1 MQQSSARSALSLP
14 AYPRP
19 STLPPLDALRI
30 PEVPSAIER
39 SKSCIIHTRPPPTHT
54 HVSLRG
60 STTDTCVAELG
71 LADTNSRCYA
81 SARKDHKSGVYGRH
95 TDGRTAQC
103 RNTRFLSNNLQYST
117 PTQDLTKP
125 EKDDDPDDVLFT
137 NNYGVRSIELN
148 RPKKLNSLNGSMV
161 RKIIPRLQE
170 WAKSELAGVVIVKGS
185 GRAFCAGGD
194 VAALAQWNKTGA
206 EGQQKSSDYFG
217 LEYKLDHLIAT
228 YTKPYVAFMD
238 GITMGGGV
246 GLSIH
251 APFRI
256 ATENTLF
263 AMPETT
269 IGFFPDVGA
278 SFFLPRME
286 GALGTYLALTSEQLR
301 GVDAFYHGV
310 ATHYI
315 HSSTLPQL
323 EARLAELQFPDY
335 FDLFQ
340 RSKIIN
346 STIEEFSTGL
356 PADKP
361 AISGELR
368 KTIDRVFHVDQPNMK
383 AVLASL
389 EEVASS
395 DKSSE
400 PLKTWAQK
408 TIATIQTRSPIS
420 VAVTLEQMRIGRQ
433 WTIAQ
438 TFQKEYDIASAF
450 MAHPD
455 FVEGVTA
462 KLIERKKERPDWQ
475 PNSLDEVKKRD
486 VHAFFLGKES
496 GHKLRLLSDADY
508 SEYPHAWIGL
518 PSESEIIRVMSG
530 NKAEDAVAELLEKY
544 GGKQGLREKVAEVM
558 ARLAS

>member
-1 MQQSSARSALSLP
+1 ML
-14 AYPRP
+14 
-19 STLPPLDALRI
+19 TI
-30 PEVPSAIER
+30 M
-39 SKSCIIHTRPPPTHT
+39 
-54 HVSLRG
+54 
-60 STTDTCVAELG
+60 
-71 LADTNSRCYA
+71 
-81 SARKDHKSGVYGRH
+81 
-95 TDGRTAQC
+95 
-103 RNTRFLSNNLQYST
+103 QYST
-117 PTQDLTKP
+117 PTENLLAPQPGD
-125 EKDDDPDDVLFT
+125 EPDDVIFT

-148 RPKKLNSLNGSMV
+148 RPKKLNSLNGSMA

-170 WAKSELAGVVIVKGS
+170 WSKSELAGVVVIKGS

-194 VAALAQWNKTGA
+194 VAALAQWNKEGPQ
-206 EGQQKSSDYFG
+206 GQQRSSDYFG

-228 YTKPYVAFMD
+228 YSKPYVAFMD

-286 GALGTYLALTSEQLR
+286 GSLGTYLALTSEQLK

-323 EARLAELQFPDY
+323 ESRLGELQFPDY
-335 FDLFQ
+335 MDLQQ
-340 RSKIIN
+340 RFKIID

-356 PADKP
+356 PAERP
-361 AISGELR
+361 TISGELR
-368 KTIDRVFHVDQPNMK
+368 RTIDDVFHSEQSSIQALLK
-383 AVLASL
+383 SL
-389 EEVASS
+389 EKVREGSKTS
-395 DKSSE
+395 KE
-400 PLKTWAQK
+400 LKEWAERTIK
-408 TIATIQTRSPIS
+408 TLHTRSPIA
-420 VAVTLEQMRIGRQ
+420 VAVTLQQMRVGRQ
-433 WTIAQ
+433 WSIAE
-438 TFQKEYDIASAF
+438 TFQREYDIASHF

-462 KLIERKKERPDWQ
+462 RLIERKKERPNWK
-475 PNSLDEVKKRD
+475 PNNFDEIQSSEVE
-486 VHAFFLGKES
+486 AFFRRKTQLPLINTDS
-496 GHKLRLLSDADY
+496 GSNY

-518 PSESEIIRVMSG
+518 PSESEILREAAGKTTEEAASS
-530 NKAEDAVAELLEKY
+530 LLAKY
-544 GGKQGLREKVAEVM
+544 EGKQGVREKMAEVLE
-558 ARLAS
+558 RNGL

>member
-1 MQQSSARSALSLP
+1 M
-14 AYPRP
+14 
-19 STLPPLDALRI
+19 TG
-30 PEVPSAIER
+30 
-39 SKSCIIHTRPPPTHT
+39 TR
-54 HVSLRG
+54 R
-60 STTDTCVAELG
+60 
-71 LADTNSRCYA
+71 
-81 SARKDHKSGVYGRH
+81 
-95 TDGRTAQC
+95 
-103 RNTRFLSNNLQYST
+103 YST
-117 PTQDLTKP
+117 PTEDLTKP
-125 EKDDDPDDVLFT
+125 QKDDNPDDVIFT

-148 RPKKLNSLNGSMV
+148 RPKKLNSLNGSMA

-170 WAKSELAGVVIVKGS
+170 WAKSELAGVVIIKGS

-194 VAALAQWNKTGA
+194 VAKLAEWNKEGA
-206 EGQQKSSDYFG
+206 EGQQKSCDYFG

-286 GALGTYLALTSEQLR
+286 GSLGTYLALTSEQLR

-310 ATHYI
+310 ATHYV

-323 EARLAELQFPDY
+323 ETRLAELQFPDY
-335 FDLFQ
+335 MALNDRF
-340 RSKIIN
+340 KIIN
-346 STIEEFSTGL
+346 ATIEEYSTGL

-368 KTIDRVFHVDQPNMK
+368 KTIDRVFHADQPNIK
-383 AVLASL
+383 AILTSL
-389 EEVASS
+389 EEVAANAS
-395 DKSSE
+395 SSE
-400 PLKTWAQK
+400 PLKTWAKK
-408 TIATIQTRSPIS
+408 TVETIQTRSPIS

-438 TFQKEYDIASAF
+438 TFQKEYEIASAF

-462 KLIERKKERPDWQ
+462 RLIERKKERPNWQ
-475 PNSLDEVKKRD
+475 PNTLDDVKKGD
-486 VHAFFLGKES
+486 VHEFFVGKE
-496 GHKLRLLSDADY
+496 GGEKLPLLSEADY
-508 SEYPHAWIGL
+508 KEYPHAWIGL
-518 PSESEIIRVMSG
+518 PKEDEILREMSG
-530 NKAEDAVAELLEKY
+530 NKAEDAIANLLEKY
-544 GGKQGLREKVAEVM
+544 EGKQGVREKVAEVM
-558 ARLAS
+558 ERYS

>member
-1 MQQSSARSALSLP
+1 MSLCTFARRAPASLSL
-14 AYPRP
+14 A
-19 STLPPLDALRI
+19 
-30 PEVPSAIER
+30 
-39 SKSCIIHTRPPPTHT
+39 SCT
-54 HVSLRG
+54 
-60 STTDTCVAELG
+60 
-71 LADTNSRCYA
+71 
-81 SARKDHKSGVYGRH
+81 
-95 TDGRTAQC
+95 RTAGAMPL
-103 RNTRFLSNNLQYST
+103 RAKITHPAWMTGTRMYST
-117 PTQDLTKP
+117 PTADLTKP
-125 EKDDDPDDVLFT
+125 QNDDDPDDVIFT

-148 RPKKLNSLNGSMV
+148 RPKKLNSLNGSMA

-170 WAKSELAGVVIVKGS
+170 WAKSELAGVVIIKGS

-286 GALGTYLALTSEQLR
+286 GSLGTYLALTSEQLR

-323 EARLAELQFPDY
+323 ETRLAELQFPDY
-335 FDLFQ
+335 MPLNDRF
-340 RSKIIN
+340 KIIN
-346 STIEEFSTGL
+346 ATIEEYSTGL

-368 KTIDRVFHVDQPNMK
+368 KTIDRVFHADQPNIK
-383 AVLASL
+383 AILASL
-389 EEVASS
+389 EEVAASAS
-395 DKSSE
+395 SSE
-400 PLKTWAQK
+400 PLKTWAKK
-408 TIATIQTRSPIS
+408 TVETIQTRSPIS
-420 VAVTLEQMRIGRQ
+420 VAVTLEQMRVGRQ

-438 TFQKEYDIASAF
+438 TFQKEYDIASTF

-462 KLIERKKERPDWQ
+462 RLIERKKERPNWQ
-475 PNSLDEVKKRD
+475 PNTLDEVKKED
-486 VHAFFLGKES
+486 VHSFFVGKQNGE
-496 GHKLRLLSDADY
+496 KLPLISDADY
-508 SEYPHAWIGL
+508 KEYPHAWIGL
-518 PSESEIIRVMSG
+518 PKEDEILREMSG
-530 NKAEDAVAELLEKY
+530 KKAEDAIASLLEKY
-544 GGKQGLREKVAEVM
+544 EGKQGVREKVAEVM
-558 ARLAS
+558 ERYS

>member
-1 MQQSSARSALSLP
+1 MPLRAKITNP
-14 AYPRP
+14 AWM
-19 STLPPLDALRI
+19 S
-30 PEVPSAIER
+30 
-39 SKSCIIHTRPPPTHT
+39 
-54 HVSLRG
+54 G
-60 STTDTCVAELG
+60 S
-71 LADTNSRCYA
+71 RKYA
-81 SARKDHKSGVYGRH
+81 
-95 TDGRTAQC
+95 
-103 RNTRFLSNNLQYST
+103 T
-117 PTQDLTKP
+117 PTADLLQAQR
-125 EKDDDPDDVLFT
+125 DDDPDDVIFT

-148 RPKKLNSLNGSMV
+148 RPKKLNSLNGSMA

-170 WAKSELAGVVIVKGS
+170 WAKSELAGVVVIKGA

-194 VAALAQWNKTGA
+194 VAALAKWNQKGP
-206 EGQQKSSDYFG
+206 EGQQRSADYFG

-286 GALGTYLALTSEQLR
+286 GALGTYLALTSEQLK

-315 HSSTLPQL
+315 HSSTLHQL

-335 FDLFQ
+335 MVLNDRF
-340 RSKIIN
+340 KIIN
-346 STIEEFSTGL
+346 ATIEEFSTGL
-356 PADKP
+356 PAERP
-361 AISGELR
+361 HISTELR
-368 KTIDRVFHVDQPNMK
+368 KTIDSVFHVDKQSITEIM
-383 AVLASL
+383 ASL
-389 EEVASS
+389 QKTKTSS
-395 DKSSE
+395 RN
-400 PLKTWAQK
+400 PAIQTWADK
-408 TIATIQTRSPIS
+408 TIQTINSRSPIS
-420 VAVTLEQMRIGRQ
+420 VAVTLQQMRVGRR

-438 TFQKEYDIASAF
+438 AFQKEYDMASHF

-462 KLIERKKERPDWQ
+462 RLIERKKERPNWQ
-475 PNSLDEVKKRD
+475 PNTLDDVKGSD
-486 VHAFFLGKES
+486 VDAFFDAS
-496 GHKLRLLSDADY
+496 GTSGPLPLITTDDY
-508 SEYPHAWIGL
+508 RDYPHAWIGL
-518 PSESEIIRVMSG
+518 PKEDEILRLAAGKTRDDV
-530 NKAEDAVAELLEKY
+530 VADLLEKY
-544 GGKQGLREKVAEVM
+544 EGKQGVREKIAEVLE
-558 ARLAS
+558 RFQS

>member
-1 MQQSSARSALSLP
+1 M
-14 AYPRP
+14 
-19 STLPPLDALRI
+19 
-30 PEVPSAIER
+30 
-39 SKSCIIHTRPPPTHT
+39 
-54 HVSLRG
+54 
-60 STTDTCVAELG
+60 
-71 LADTNSRCYA
+71 
-81 SARKDHKSGVYGRH
+81 
-95 TDGRTAQC
+95 
-103 RNTRFLSNNLQYST
+103 
-117 PTQDLTKP
+117 
-125 EKDDDPDDVLFT
+125 
-137 NNYGVRSIELN
+137 RSIELN
-148 RPKKLNSLNGSMV
+148 RPKKLNSLNGSMA

-170 WAKSELAGVVIVKGS
+170 WAKSELAGVVIIKGS

-228 YTKPYVAFMD
+228 YSKPYVAFMD

-286 GALGTYLALTSEQLR
+286 GSLGTYLALTSEQLR

-310 ATHYI
+310 ATHYV
-315 HSSTLPQL
+315 HSSTLQQL
-323 EARLAELQFPDY
+323 ESRLAELQFPDY
-335 FDLFQ
+335 MTLNERF
-340 RSKIIN
+340 KIIN
-346 STIEEFSTGL
+346 ATIEEYSTGL

-368 KTIDRVFHVDQPNMK
+368 KVIDRVFHVDQPSIK
-383 AVLASL
+383 AIIASL
-389 EEVASS
+389 EEVANS
-395 DKSSE
+395 DKSSK
-400 PLKTWAQK
+400 PLTTWAKK
-408 TIATIQTRSPIS
+408 TIDTIQTRSPIS
-420 VAVTLEQMRIGRQ
+420 VAVTLEQMRIGRE

-438 TFQKEYDIASAF
+438 TFQKEYEIASTF

-462 KLIERKKERPDWQ
+462 KLIERKKERPNWQ
-475 PNSLDEVKKRD
+475 PNTLADVKKRD
-486 VHAFFLGKES
+486 VSAFFTGKDNGE
-496 GHKLRLLSDADY
+496 KLPLITDADY
-508 SEYPHAWIGL
+508 KEYPHAWIGL
-518 PSESEIIRVMSG
+518 PREEEILREMSG
-530 NKAEDAVAELLEKY
+530 KKADDALASLLEKY
-544 GGKQGLREKVAEVM
+544 EGKQGVREKVAEVR
-558 ARLAS
+558 ARYSS